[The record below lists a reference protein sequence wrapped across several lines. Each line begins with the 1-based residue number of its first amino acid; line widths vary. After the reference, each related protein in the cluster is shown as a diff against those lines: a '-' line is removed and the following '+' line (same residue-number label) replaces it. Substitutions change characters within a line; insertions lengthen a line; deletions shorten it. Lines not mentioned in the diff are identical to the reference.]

1 MEEYDKYI
9 VGFGVGLLFSGDS
22 NLSVLSEFSKKSMHP
37 SDCQVGAF

>member
-22 NLSVLSEFSKKSMHP
+22 NYIKNSLGKARK
-37 SDCQVGAF
+37 GAFTNATG